1 MCSVHAVAVSLI
13 LQPAYASAQS
23 IEDAR
28 AAFADG
34 RFLEAADLGE
44 ALGTS
49 DGYTLAAQALAVYA
63 HYEAADEEW
72 DEVIERAMRI
82 GEDAVRADS
91 TNPEAHC
98 QYAHAVGRYA
108 QRVGTF
114 TALRKGLAGKVRDA
128 LEAALAIDPDYP
140 GAHLTLGGWH
150 ADVAEAGFFARRIYG
165 ANREEAVHHYER
177 ALELV
182 PDSKILLY
190 EYGIRLPELDED
202 GGRERARA
210 MLEKA
215 LGLPVRDA
223 YEDYIHLDILDGL
236 DALAGLP
243 TQPSQ
248 FTTRNRT
255 RATRCTPSESA
266 VTPYRAESTIS
277 GVGQYWMRLGHRYR
291 AASVVPS

>member
-1 MCSVHAVAVSLI
+1 MTRSRLVRLPMAGSVLFLVAD
-13 LQPAYASAQS
+13 ASAQS

-28 AAFADG
+28 SAFADG
-34 RFLEAADLGE
+34 RFLEAADSGE
-44 ALGTS
+44 ALATS
-49 DGYTLAAQALAVYA
+49 DGYTLAAEALAVYA

-72 DEVIERAMRI
+72 DKVIERAMRM
-82 GEDAVRADS
+82 GEEAVRADS

-108 QRVGTF
+108 QRVGTI

-128 LEAALAIDPDYP
+128 LEAALEIDPDYP

-150 ADVAEAGFFARRIYG
+150 ADVADAGFFARRIYG
-165 ANREEAVHHYER
+165 ADREDAVYHYER

-190 EYGIRLPELDED
+190 EYGIRLPKLDED

-215 LGLPVRDA
+215 LGLPVWNA
-223 YEDYIHLDILDGL
+223 YENYIHLDILDGL
-236 DALAGLP
+236 DALAGP
-243 TQPSQ
+243 PGGS
-248 FTTRNRT
+248 
-255 RATRCTPSESA
+255 S
-266 VTPYRAESTIS
+266 
-277 GVGQYWMRLGHRYR
+277 
-291 AASVVPS
+291 

>member
-1 MCSVHAVAVSLI
+1 MCSIHAIAVSLI
-13 LQPAYASAQS
+13 LPPADSSAQS

-28 AAFADG
+28 SAFADG
-34 RFLEAADLGE
+34 RFLEAADSGE
-44 ALGTS
+44 ALATS

-63 HYEAADEEW
+63 HYEATDEEW
-72 DEVIERAMRI
+72 DEVIERAMRM
-82 GEDAVRADS
+82 GEEAVRADPA
-91 TNPEAHC
+91 NPEAHC

-108 QRVGTF
+108 QGVGTL

-150 ADVAEAGFFARRIYG
+150 ADVAAAGFLARRIYG
-165 ANREEAVHHYER
+165 ANREDAVYHYER

-190 EYGIRLPELDED
+190 EYGSRLPELDEES
-202 GGRERARA
+202 GGERALE

-215 LGLPVRDA
+215 LWLPVRDA

-236 DALAGLP
+236 DAL
-243 TQPSQ
+243 
-248 FTTRNRT
+248 
-255 RATRCTPSESA
+255 
-266 VTPYRAESTIS
+266 S
-277 GVGQYWMRLGHRYR
+277 GG
-291 AASVVPS
+291 

>member
-1 MCSVHAVAVSLI
+1 MTLAPIVRLVLAGSLV
-13 LQPAYASAQS
+13 LLAADASAQS

-28 AAFADG
+28 SAYADG

-49 DGYTLAAQALAVYA
+49 EGYTLATQALAVYA

-72 DEVIERAMRI
+72 DEVIERAMRM
-82 GEDAVRADS
+82 GEEAVRADS

-108 QRVGTF
+108 QRVGTI

-128 LEAALAIDPDYP
+128 LEAALDIDPDYP

-150 ADVAEAGFFARRIYG
+150 ADVAEAGFLARRIYG
-165 ANREEAVHHYER
+165 ADREKAVYHYER

-202 GGRERARA
+202 GGRERATA

-215 LGLPVRDA
+215 VGLPVRDV
-223 YEDYIHLDILDGL
+223 YENYIHLDILNGL
-236 DALAGLP
+236 DALADPPGFLV
-243 TQPSQ
+243 SQ
-248 FTTRNRT
+248 GNCATGSPDPGTT
-255 RATRCTPSESA
+255 AAVWRC
-266 VTPYRAESTIS
+266 
-277 GVGQYWMRLGHRYR
+277 RLG
-291 AASVVPS
+291 